1 MRVSAT
7 ALFLIGAASAFYC
20 GQAAAK
26 PAVTTN
32 YVYYKVS
39 GESAIDIYSSM
50 LSRGPHV
57 NGAKAYAA
65 TLAESSQSGKLE
77 QKGLCRVRDYQ
88 FAMKFTIRLPRIA
101 DQESLTPKVSARWQ
115 QFTQFLKK
123 HEETHRAIWVGCARD
138 IEKQINALRAK
149 SCNDVDRRAQQIVDR
164 IQNACNRKHAA
175 FDAAEQKRLSK
186 HPFVKMVIARVQ
198 QSAMAVTKRKKKR
211 GVSTNFN

>member
-1 MRVSAT
+1 MRVSIT
-7 ALFLIGAASAFYC
+7 ALILVSAASAFYC
-20 GQAAAK
+20 APAVAK
-26 PAVTTN
+26 PSVTTN

-39 GESAIDIYSSM
+39 GESAVDIYSSM

-77 QKGLCRVRDYQ
+77 QKGSCRVRDYK

-101 DQESLTPKVSARWQ
+101 DHDGLTPKVAARWQ

-123 HEETHRAIWVGCARD
+123 HEETHRAIWVDCARD
-138 IEKQINALRAK
+138 IENQINSLRAK
-149 SCNDVDRRAQQIVDR
+149 SCAEIDRRAQQIVDR
-164 IQNACNRKHAA
+164 VQKACNRKHTA
-175 FDAAEQKRLSK
+175 FDNAEQKRLSK

-198 QSAMAVTKRKKKR
+198 QTAMAVSKRKKKR
-211 GVSTNFN
+211 GLSTNFN